1 MKSSILI
8 VDDDKKINGLLVDI
22 FLTEGYNVLS
32 AYDGEAAVKTL
43 EENRDISVMILDV
56 MLPEVDGWQ
65 VLSYVKEHFDV
76 KVIMLTAISD
86 EYSEAKGLRDGADDY
101 VVKPFKRAALVERVR
116 RLNLSSCNEN
126 TAELLC
132 DGIRLSQRELKVY
145 IDGEDV
151 KITSKEYQL
160 LLFLMKNS
168 PNVMSREMILEKVW
182 GFEYDGNDRT
192 IDAHIKM
199 LRRSLGK
206 YGEKIRTVRGT
217 GYSFEGE
224 VSRV

>member
-116 RLNLSSCNEN
+116 RLNLSSRNEN

>member
-101 VVKPFKRAALVERVR
+101 VVKPFKRAALVERVK